1 MGCKQSVEKPECTI
15 CSPLVPY
22 EHLTKKSKD
31 MFCCKCGRSFS
42 YCLLSD
48 ARKEKELAEKLYINA
63 KIVADNAE
71 FEKTEAYNVLMNL
84 ENEKNHISMDDAK
97 FILVDN
103 PLIAAQVD
111 FTKKDAHFLVASLEE
126 TKFHESYLAA
136 VRMYDVIEA
145 VFTNF

>member
-1 MGCKQSVEKPECTI
+1 MGCKQSVEKPECTV

-22 EHLTKKSKD
+22 KHLTKKSKD
-31 MFCCKCGRSFS
+31 MFVCKCGRSFS

-84 ENEKNHISMDDAK
+84 ENEKNDAK
-97 FILVDN
+97 CILVDN

-111 FTKKDAHFLVASLEE
+111 FTTKDAHFLVASLEE

-136 VRMYDVIEA
+136 VRMYDVIDS